1 MQNAKQEFLDHINH
15 RCVGGRTVKCA
26 EIKLW
31 NNNDYLTAVLPVGY
45 THEDSGNFLREL
57 NVEYDDGF
65 GCQYLFGTIWYDD
78 GLTWSQRGEYGNSEW
93 WEFMQIPE
101 IDSALKGKE

>member
-1 MQNAKQEFLDHINH
+1 MQNAKQEFLAHINE

-31 NNNDYLTAVLPVGY
+31 KNEPITAVLPVNY
-45 THEDSGNFLREL
+45 TYEEYNSFLL
-57 NVEYDDGF
+57 DLDVEYDDGF

-78 GLTWSQRGEYGNSEW
+78 GLTWSQRGEYDGSEY

-101 IDSALKGKE
+101 IDSALKGEE